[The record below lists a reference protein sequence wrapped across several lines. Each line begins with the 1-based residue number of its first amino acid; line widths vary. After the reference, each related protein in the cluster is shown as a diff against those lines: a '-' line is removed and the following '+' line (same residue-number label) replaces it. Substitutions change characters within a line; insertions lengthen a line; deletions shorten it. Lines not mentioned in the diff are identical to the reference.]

1 MASEVTSLR
10 VELQQVR
17 DDRDRQLSQAQTL
30 TSELEKSK
38 DFTEKSCSE
47 LNKLTLRT
55 NELEVGL
62 YPVSFL

>member
-38 DFTEKSCSE
+38 DSTEKSCSE

>member
-10 VELQQVR
+10 VELQHAR
-17 DDRDRQLSQAQTL
+17 DDRDHQLSQAQTL

-62 YPVSFL
+62 YLVSFR

>member
-62 YPVSFL
+62 YLVSFR

>member
-1 MASEVTSLR
+1 LASEVTSLR

-62 YPVSFL
+62 YLVSFR

>member
-62 YPVSFL
+62 YLVS